1 VTVSGLTAE
10 SDKSE
15 VVNMD
20 HEKMAEGRRLAAEKR
35 RAEEAQREA
44 EEEALRI
51 EKEKEKQRLREER
64 EKRELDPVVI
74 RDFEQLKVQLKTFYD
89 ELSLLSKKA
98 PDGKLNKFKLK
109 FLNDTLKK
117 INAILGAT
125 HRPFPDFE
133 VFADDELP
141 SNSDAVLILSHY
153 LKCLTQFFT
162 DHSDKVGM
170 DRKWCVKGAVAV
182 GSEEDD
188 DEEFED
194 DDEEDED

>member
-1 VTVSGLTAE
+1 
-10 SDKSE
+10 
-15 VVNMD
+15 MD
-20 HEKMAEGRRLAAEKR
+20 QEKMAEGRRKAVEQR
-35 RAEEAQREA
+35 RAEEAQRQA

-64 EKRELDPVVI
+64 EKRELEPAVI
-74 RDFEQLKVQLKTFYD
+74 RDFEQLRVQLKTFYD
-89 ELSLLSKKA
+89 ELSILSKKA

-109 FLNDTLKK
+109 FLNDTLKN

-153 LKCLTQFFT
+153 LKSLTQFFT
-162 DHSDKVGM
+162 DHSEKVGI
-170 DRKWCVKGAVAV
+170 DRHWCVKGAVAL
-182 GSEEDD
+182 EHDEDD
-188 DEEFED
+188 DEEY
-194 DDEEDED
+194 EDEDDED